1 MKNLTILIFFL
12 VFSSNIL
19 QAKKIKS
26 SAPIKGEILVEESSA
41 PMLNAVC
48 LLIIENAEW
57 LVMERHQTIPVA
69 SSILLI

>member
-26 SAPIKGEILVEESSA
+26 SGPIKGEILVEESSD

-57 LVMERHQTIPVA
+57 LVMERRQIIQEGY
-69 SSILLI
+69 SILLT